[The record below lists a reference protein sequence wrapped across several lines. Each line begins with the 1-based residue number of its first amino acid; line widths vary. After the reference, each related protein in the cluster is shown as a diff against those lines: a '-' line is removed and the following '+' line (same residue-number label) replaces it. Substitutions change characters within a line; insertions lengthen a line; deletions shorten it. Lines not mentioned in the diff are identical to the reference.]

1 MDGTAFI
8 PEQNGEETSGKDRS
22 RDFEAYRMIRDQIQ
36 HEDLLISQRFNWF
49 VMAHSFLFTAYAIV
63 LTSYCQLR
71 LSGKDVSLLILLL
84 KVVPMIAILSS
95 LLISG
100 SMFAGMLAM
109 RELQKFY
116 YGRLAA
122 PGAHHMPPIQGSR
135 LTSLPHRSFRHYS
148 SDVGYFSISTSDDY
162 RCYG

>member
-1 MDGTAFI
+1 VSINTLPDETI
-8 PEQNGEETSGKDRS
+8 LKPEWEGRPGR
-22 RDFEAYRMIRDQIQ
+22 FEAYRMIRDQIQ

-71 LSGKDVSLLILLL
+71 LTDKDVSLLLLLL

-100 SMFAGMLAM
+100 SMLAGMLAM
-109 RELQKFY
+109 RELQRFY
-116 YGRLAA
+116 ESRLTR
-122 PGAHHMPPIQGSR
+122 PGDKGLPPIQGTN
-135 LTSLPHRSFRHYS
+135 LTFWLGFLAPLVLPPLFLGCWLFLYLNI
-148 SDVGYFSISTSDDY
+148 D
-162 RCYG
+162 